1 MHDFFRLIKE
11 SAPMSVKAIE
21 IQDLEKFYGKFQA
34 LKGVTLEVEEG
45 EILGFLGPNGAGK
58 TTTIRCML
66 DMIRPQAGTIQVLGI
81 DPRADPVA
89 VRKQVGY
96 LPGELSFD
104 GNLKVS
110 QALRYFGG
118 LRQNNI
124 NWQHVEELAERL
136 ELDLNFSIKNLS
148 KGNKQKV
155 GVVQALMHRPKLLLM
170 DEPTSGLDP
179 LMQQEVYRLLREARE
194 NGTTVF
200 FSSHII
206 NEVEAIA
213 DRVAIIRDG
222 VIVEEAEPE
231 KLGRMEVRK
240 FRVRFR
246 DPLGEDA
253 FDDMPD
259 VSEIKRVR
267 RDIYSFQVEGEI
279 DGFIKSLA
287 EYSITDIDIERQ
299 SLEQI
304 FLTYYAGKEEK

>member
-1 MHDFFRLIKE
+1 
-11 SAPMSVKAIE
+11 MSVKAIE
-21 IQDLEKFYGKFQA
+21 IKNLEKYYGKLQA
-34 LKGVTLEVEEG
+34 LKGVTLEVEVG

-66 DMIRPQAGTIQVLGI
+66 DMIRPQAGTIQVLGL
-81 DPRADPVA
+81 DPQKDPVA
-89 VRKQVGY
+89 VRKRVGY

-110 QALRYFGG
+110 DALRYFGG

-124 NWQHVEELAERL
+124 DWGYVTELAERL
-136 ELDLNFSIKNLS
+136 ELNLNFSIKNLS

-155 GVVQALMHRPKLLLM
+155 GVVQALMHRPELLLM

-194 NGTTVF
+194 SGTTVF

-231 KLGRMEVRK
+231 KLGHMEIRR
-240 FRVRFR
+240 FRVRFG
-246 DPLGEDA
+246 DSVDENA
-253 FDDMPD
+253 FEVLPD
-259 VSEIKRVR
+259 VSDVKRVR
-267 RDIYSFQVEGEI
+267 RDVYIFQVEGEI

-287 EYSITDIDIERQ
+287 NFTVTDLDIERQ
-299 SLEQI
+299 SLEEI
-304 FLTYYAGKEEK
+304 FLMYYAGKEDK